1 MTAYCKF
8 CNKEVTKEE
17 CIECEN
23 GQYIHHLCNM
33 YVNFDLRKVP
43 KPYLKA
49 IKEGKITQ
57 EKAWIDLQ
65 SVVKPELLPT
75 REDFNKEFDRV
86 KGGKVKY
93 S

>member
-33 YVNFDLRKVP
+33 YVNFDEDKIIVNDFGV
-43 KPYLKA
+43 YFLKNG
-49 IKEGKITQ
+49 KERQKQ
-57 EKAWIDLQ
+57 E
-65 SVVKPELLPT
+65 V
-75 REDFNKEFDRV
+75 NN
-86 KGGKVKY
+86 
-93 S
+93 